1 MASRYSHGVRH
12 HGPVVFLYGILL
24 WCLLGLP
31 GSWSLWVHAEDP
43 ASSTQEILITVT
55 TPQGGQI
62 FAELADTTEKRV
74 RGLMFRT
81 ALPSDRGMLFT
92 FPEPQQWTIWMKNTK
107 IPLDIIWMDADK
119 MIVHV
124 EQEVPGCNRQDEG
137 CPQYQPNKNALYV
150 LEVGAGTAK
159 RLHLTRGVRLKFDV
173 PPSAMGM
180 RPQIH
185 P

>member
-1 MASRYSHGVRH
+1 VTPRYSHGVRN
-12 HGPVVFLYGILL
+12 HGPAVVLYGILL
-24 WCLLGLP
+24 WGLVGLP
-31 GSWSLWVHAEDP
+31 GSWSLWVHAAGP
-43 ASSTQEILITVT
+43 APSIQEILITVT
-55 TPQGGQI
+55 TPQGSEI

-107 IPLDIIWMDADK
+107 IPLDIIWMNAEK

-124 EQEVPGCNRQDEG
+124 EQEVPECNRQDDG

-159 RLHLTRGVRLKFDV
+159 RLHLTRGVTLKFEV
-173 PPSAMGM
+173 PPSVTGM
-180 RPQIH
+180 RPRNL